1 MLTRVSFQGPA
12 PQLGGRN
19 DQLRRHNL
27 ALVLRRVHLA
37 PATRSELT
45 RESGLNRSTIAALVA
60 ELQER
65 RLVVEEEPSGN
76 GAVGRPSPLVRPSD
90 VPVAIAVNPEVDA
103 VTVALVRLGGRV
115 LARRRVP
122 FDARPSV
129 GEAADATVDAVRR
142 MLAADPGEHQVAGA
156 GVAVPGIVRRSD
168 GVVRLAPHL
177 GWRDEPVAERFAAA
191 LGQPVAV
198 ANDGALGARAEWQF
212 GAGRGVVDLVF
223 LNGGASGIGGGVIA
237 GGVPIE
243 GSTGHAGEFG
253 HVTVRRGG
261 GLDTIGA
268 RGTLESEVRRDS
280 LLSVLG
286 LTRADQDQLE
296 AALTADRS
304 DAVRAEVRRQVDVLA
319 AAIGDAVAVMNPAR
333 VVLGGFLG
341 ALAAAAPT
349 RLRREV
355 ALRVLPTLGETV
367 DVRRAEL
374 GSDLLLIGAAEPAF
388 ARLLASGPTV

>member
-1 MLTRVSFQGPA
+1 MLPVVSFPGQA
-12 PQLGGRN
+12 ASLGGRN
-19 DQLRRHNL
+19 DLLRRHNL

-60 ELQER
+60 ELEER
-65 RLVVEEEPSGN
+65 RLVVEDEPAGS

-90 VPVAIAVNPEVDA
+90 VPLTVAVNPEVDA

-115 LARRRVP
+115 LSRRRVA
-122 FDARPSV
+122 FDRRPSV
-129 GEAADATVDAVRR
+129 AEAAEAAASASRGL
-142 MLAADPGEHQVAGA
+142 LAAEPGEHVVAGV
-156 GVAVPGIVRRSD
+156 GVAVPGIVRRGD

-177 GWRDEPVAERFAAA
+177 GWRDEPVGAVFAER

-212 GAGRGVVDLVF
+212 GAGRGVADLVF
-223 LNGGASGIGGGVIA
+223 LNGGASGIGGGLIVSGA
-237 GGVPIE
+237 PVDGA
-243 GSTGHAGEFG
+243 TGHAGEFG
-253 HVTVRRGG
+253 HATVRRGG

-268 RGTLESEVRRDS
+268 RGTLESEVRRDA

-286 LTRADQDQLE
+286 LTRADPDELE
-296 AALTADRS
+296 AALVADRS
-304 DAVRAEVRRQVDVLA
+304 AGVRAEVRRQVAALA
-319 AAIGDAVAVMNPAR
+319 AAIGDAAAVLNPAR
-333 VVLGGFLG
+333 VVLGGFLS

-355 ALRVLPTLGETV
+355 ALRVLPTLGESV
-367 DVRRAEL
+367 DVVRAEL

-388 ARLLASGPTV
+388 ARLLSSDPA